1 MDTFKWHKQ
10 SEDDILF
17 AIDDWVYHAFACM
30 MKDGKLVKFSGLNDE
45 AYYGEITTHIDC
57 ISDNYD
63 YGIDDI
69 EMWIEIPDIKTKN
82 I

>member
-17 AIDDWVYHAFACM
+17 AIDDWGYHTFACM
-30 MKDGKLVKFSGLNDE
+30 LKDGKLVKFSGLNDE

-57 ISDNYD
+57 ITNGSYNIND
-63 YGIDDI
+63 ID
-69 EMWIEIPDIKTKN
+69 MWIEIPEK
-82 I
+82 

>member
-17 AIDDWVYHAFACM
+17 AIDDWSYHTFACM

-45 AYYGEITTHIDC
+45 AYYGEITTYIDC

-69 EMWIEIPDIKTKN
+69 EMRIEIPDVKTKN

>member
-17 AIDDWVYHAFACM
+17 AIDDWTYHTFACM
-30 MKDGKLVKFSGLNDE
+30 MKDGKLVKFSGLCDE
-45 AYYGEITTHIDC
+45 TYDGEITTHIDC

-69 EMWIEIPDIKTKN
+69 EMWIEIPTTDN
-82 I
+82 

>member
-10 SEDDILF
+10 SEEDILF
-17 AIDDWVYHAFACM
+17 AIDDWTYRTFACM
-30 MKDGKLVKFSGLNDE
+30 MKDGKLVKFSGLCDE
-45 AYYGEITTHIDC
+45 TYDGEITTHIDC

-69 EMWIEIPDIKTKN
+69 EMWIEIPITN
-82 I
+82 N

>member
-17 AIDDWVYHAFACM
+17 AIDDWSYHTFACM
-30 MKDGKLVKFSGLNDE
+30 MIDGKLVKFSGLHDE
-45 AYYGEITTHIDC
+45 TYDGEITTHIDG

-63 YGIDDI
+63 YSIDDI
-69 EMWIEIPDIKTKN
+69 EMWIEIPTIDN
-82 I
+82 